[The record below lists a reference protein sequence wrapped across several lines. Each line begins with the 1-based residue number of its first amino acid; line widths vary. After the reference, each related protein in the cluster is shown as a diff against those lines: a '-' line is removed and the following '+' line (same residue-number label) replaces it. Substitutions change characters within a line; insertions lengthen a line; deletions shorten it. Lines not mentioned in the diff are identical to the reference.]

1 VNIAFG
7 FDIFFPETNGV
18 MTATINLAR
27 NLVAQGHSVYFFVP
41 RNRRYRDES
50 LDGAIRIIHVP
61 SIPSGIYPGVRL
73 SNIHSSFV
81 GNKLK
86 EYRIDIVHETAPWLV
101 CVALSRAAVRLGIP
115 VIMTHHTL
123 IDDPTYIQYGL
134 KSRRLS
140 LIGQRIVWKVLL
152 NPCYRNA
159 RLITAP
165 SKTTCADISKRV
177 FPPREIEYISNGI
190 DISRFL
196 EEQPTEPLP
205 EHIPAPYLD
214 GCSTFVFVG
223 RQGYEKSIHVLLQAM
238 SKLKA
243 SHPEARLLLIGSGP
257 AEIAMYR
264 LANRLDLAD
273 SVFFTGAVP
282 NKQLIG
288 SHLLKRMAA
297 FVTASLTENQPMTI
311 IEALCSGCPVI
322 VPDDP
327 HMTSIVESEYGWI
340 YESADVDKLA
350 ETMAYVLEH
359 PQERNDKAANA
370 RAQLDRFDGR
380 QVALQFEELYRQCL
394 AR

>member
-1 VNIAFG
+1 
-7 FDIFFPETNGV
+7 

-27 NLVAQGHSVYFFVP
+27 NLVAQGHSVCFFVP
-41 RNRRYRDES
+41 RNRHYRDES
-50 LDGAIRIIHVP
+50 LDGTIQIIHVP

-86 EYRIDIVHETAPWLV
+86 EHHIDIVHETAPWLV

-115 VIMTHHTL
+115 VLVTHHTL

-140 LIGQRIVWKVLL
+140 IIGQRIVWKVLL
-152 NPCYRNA
+152 NPCYKEA

-165 SKTTCADISKRV
+165 SKTTCADIAKRV
-177 FPPREIEYISNGI
+177 FPPRRIEYVSNGI

-205 EHIPAPYLD
+205 EHIPSPYLE
-214 GCSTFVFVG
+214 GRSTFVFVG

-238 SKLKA
+238 AKLKA

-257 AEIAMYR
+257 AEIAMYK
-264 LANRLDLAD
+264 LANRLGLAG
-273 SVFFTGAVP
+273 SVFFAGIIP

-288 SHLLKRMAA
+288 SHLLERMVA

-327 HMTSIVESEYGWI
+327 HMTSIVEPEYGWI
-340 YESADVDKLA
+340 YESADIDRLA
-350 ETMAYVLEH
+350 ETMGYVLEH
-359 PQERNDKAANA
+359 PQERDVRAVNA

-380 QVALQFEELYRQCL
+380 RVAAQFEELYRQCL
-394 AR
+394 VR